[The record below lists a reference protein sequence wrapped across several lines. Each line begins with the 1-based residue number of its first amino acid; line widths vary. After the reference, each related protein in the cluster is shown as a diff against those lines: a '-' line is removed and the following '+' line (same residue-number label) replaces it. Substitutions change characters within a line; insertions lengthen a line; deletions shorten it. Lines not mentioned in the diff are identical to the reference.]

1 MASRTRS
8 NPFSRSRGMGTTVHE
23 SLRTSLEAQPL
34 ALTRI
39 LSWTYAQEGFCVGT
53 PSHLNVGDE
62 AGWEHVGWHE
72 IERGDWNAET
82 QTLRWAQYGGRRGSA
97 HLDPPARMPELF
109 RERIAASIVLEKFV
123 PVRGDKGV
131 IISARRSLAAPDA
144 QVMWHR
150 SISPGLRWDDPGV
163 EELAETTIADLRSE
177 YEIV

>member
-8 NPFSRSRGMGTTVHE
+8 NPFSRSRGMGDEAHE
-23 SLRTSLEAQPL
+23 SLLTSLGAQPL

-39 LSWTYAQEGFCVGT
+39 LSWTYAREGFCVGT
-53 PSHLNVGDE
+53 PTHLNVGDTS
-62 AGWEHVGWHE
+62 GWLHVGWHE

-82 QTLRWAQYGGRRGSA
+82 QALRWAQYGGRRGTA
-97 HLDPPARMPELF
+97 HHDPPARMPELL

-131 IISARRSLAAPDA
+131 IISARRSLSSPDA
-144 QVMWHR
+144 QVLWHR
-150 SISPGLRWDDPGV
+150 SISPGLRWDDRGV
-163 EELAETTIADLRSE
+163 EELAEATIADLRSE